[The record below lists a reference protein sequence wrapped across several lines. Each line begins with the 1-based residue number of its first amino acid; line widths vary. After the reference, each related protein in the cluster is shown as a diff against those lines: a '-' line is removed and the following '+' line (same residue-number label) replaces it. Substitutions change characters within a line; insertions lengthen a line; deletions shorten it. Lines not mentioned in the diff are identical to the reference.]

1 MTAAKAGAWGRR
13 RSGFNTTHPAVSRTI
28 EELDLEDAI
37 GVRLLDRSRPRGRAD
52 PWSRAAP
59 LTQRQFLMI
68 CVSGEEYRVSQRS
81 DAQRDQDQ
89 RQMKPLSPG
98 PPLASPPVPGHHHS
112 CEIGKSAFDQ
122 CRHLRSH
129 HRHQELRS
137 SGCYIAV
144 TTLIAALLQRFV
156 SLRSGSMI
164 PRSTIPKCGQR
175 GK

>member
-81 DAQRDQDQ
+81 DARRDQDQ

-98 PPLASPPVPGHHHS
+98 CSQPCLEGFAAGTRASP
-112 CEIGKSAFDQ
+112 F
-122 CRHLRSH
+122 
-129 HRHQELRS
+129 
-137 SGCYIAV
+137 
-144 TTLIAALLQRFV
+144 
-156 SLRSGSMI
+156 M
-164 PRSTIPKCGQR
+164 
-175 GK
+175 